1 MLSARKIAAAK
12 KRVYYDPSNARHQHD
27 DCIRI
32 AYQWLDAQTK
42 TKGLTRVDRQI
53 KHYIEAWGGRYVS
66 ESDVQVAAELLKLQG
81 TYPCFNISRRLTLP
95 SDARL
100 AGIGEARTQNYKLT
114 ERHIKEAYS
123 TKES

>member
-1 MLSARKIAAAK
+1 MLSARIIAAAK
-12 KRVYYDPSNARHQHD
+12 KRVYYDPSNARFQHD

-32 AYQWLDAQTK
+32 AHQWLGAQTK
-42 TKGLTRVDRQI
+42 TKAVTRVDRQL
-53 KHYIEAWGGRYVS
+53 KHYIETWGGRYVS
-66 ESDVQVAAELLKLQG
+66 ESDVQVAAEILKLQG

-100 AGIGEARTQNYKLT
+100 AGIGEARTQAYRLT
-114 ERHIKEAYS
+114 ARHIKEVYS